1 MNSRSITF
9 ACLIVLLTGLSHL
22 LPLAQAQ
29 TTAISNF
36 QSPSNVKRNQ
46 NGVALATVIFT
57 VKYSSHLSGGNL
69 VIGVYDP
76 KKSNWASGLH
86 TSAPDACSEYSV
98 GNANQALCAI
108 YSSSGTGAGEEHVS
122 FRLVFDSPGDYAL
135 TATASIT
142 DNSYDMVK
150 ESYSSVNFTISVT

>member
-1 MNSRSITF
+1 MNSRSVAF
-9 ACLIVLLTGLSHL
+9 ASLIVLLTSLSYL

-36 QSPSNVKRNQ
+36 QYPSNVKLNQ
-46 NGVALATVIFT
+46 NGVAQATVTFT
-57 VKYSSHLSGGNL
+57 VKYSSHPSGSSI

-76 KKSNWASGLH
+76 KKANWAPGVH
-86 TSAPDACSEYSV
+86 ASAPDSCYEYSV
-98 GNANQALCAI
+98 ANSNKAICAI
-108 YSSSGTGAGEEHVS
+108 YASSGTGAGEEHVS

-135 TATASIT
+135 TATASFT
-142 DNSYDMVK
+142 DSSSSMVK